1 MNMGPLK
8 LFSSIVLFG
17 IDPHS
22 GSVYP
27 HSGCLC
33 YEGMEGGT
41 PDNRGALKVVRKHH
55 EISIRDTEGITPSP
69 HTPPVPHT
77 QTWTLE
83 ITHIWP
89 IGLDFGM

>member
-27 HSGCLC
+27 HIGCLC
-33 YEGMEGGT
+33 YEGMEGGLQDCT
-41 PDNRGALKVVRKHH
+41 GHYRKKSERDVVTVARFSNFK
-55 EISIRDTEGITPSP
+55 S
-69 HTPPVPHT
+69 
-77 QTWTLE
+77 L
-83 ITHIWP
+83 
-89 IGLDFGM
+89 